1 MNDTASGL
9 PVFLVLL
16 ALSAMPLLAG
26 AAPEANVIQGF
37 RAEFEASYIGFK
49 ADAVMELQQD
59 AASGEYI
66 YTVTTKARGLARMV
80 RSGTGVET
88 SRFRYD
94 GETYRSIS
102 YTLDDGTEAVE
113 NDTQIRFDWDT
124 GIAYSNY
131 KGEAQDIQLEAG
143 LLDRLTA
150 DVYIIQQLRKGN
162 EPDGYDIT
170 DRNSVRHYDFTALG
184 EETVTVPA
192 GTYKAVKYLRQ
203 RPGSSRATRIWYAP
217 ELDYLPLRIEQLKR
231 GDVKVVAVAVK
242 LERT

>member
-1 MNDTASGL
+1 MNETRTEFPL
-9 PVFLVLL
+9 LL
-16 ALSAMPLLAG
+16 ALLALAAMPLCAR
-26 AAPEANVIQGF
+26 ADADANAIQGF
-37 RAEFEASYIGFK
+37 RAEFVASYIGFK
-49 ADAVMELQQD
+49 ADAVMQLEQD
-59 AASGEYI
+59 AVSGEYI

-88 SRFRYD
+88 SRFNYD
-94 GETYRSIS
+94 GKTYRSIS
-102 YTLDDGTEAVE
+102 YTLDDGTEEVE
-113 NDTQIRFDWDT
+113 NDTQISFDWDK

-131 KGEAQDIQLEAG
+131 KGEPQDIQLEPG

-150 DVYIIQQLRKGN
+150 DVYIIQELRKGN
-162 EPDGYDIT
+162 QPDGYDIT

-192 GTYKAVKYLRQ
+192 GTFKAVKYLRQ
-203 RPGSSRATRIWYAP
+203 RPGSTRATRIWYAP

-242 LERT
+242 LDRT

>member
-1 MNDTASGL
+1 MNKTTSKAPLMFALMALTAL
-9 PVFLVLL
+9 PL
-16 ALSAMPLLAG
+16 G
-26 AAPEANVIQGF
+26 AKAEPEADVIKGF
-37 RAEFEASYIGFK
+37 RMEFEASYIAFK
-49 ADAVMELQQD
+49 ADAVMQLERD
-59 AASGEYI
+59 ATTGEYT
-66 YTVTTKARGLARMV
+66 YTVTTEARGLARMV

-113 NDTQIRFDWDT
+113 NDTQIKFDWDK
-124 GIAYSNY
+124 GVAYSNY
-131 KGEAQDIQLEAG
+131 KGEAQEIELKPD

-150 DVYIIQQLRKGN
+150 DVYIIQQLRKGQ
-162 EPDGYDIT
+162 EPEGYDIT

-192 GTYKAVKYLRQ
+192 GTFKAVKYLRQ